1 MKDPTPVTAS
11 ADDRN
16 TDHHKTVSL
25 AIDTG
30 GTFTDVCVID
40 RASGRQ
46 WSVKTPSTPDDP
58 SRGFID
64 GIRKAL
70 REAGVRP
77 EQVSH
82 VFHGTTVATNAILE
96 MRGADCALLTT
107 RGFKHVLEIGRH
119 DIPRSENMFSWVKPR
134 RPIPPERIYEV
145 GGRTDPDGQVVE
157 PLVEDDVR
165 VAARRIRA
173 KGIVSIAVCY
183 LHAYADST
191 LERRTREIVLEEHP
205 EALVSLSSEV
215 LPTFREF
222 ERSMTTALNAYVMPL
237 IASYVGRLEAR
248 LTEAEIDARLLLV
261 KSSGGV
267 TGVETVRRVPVN
279 TALSGPA
286 AGVVGAQ
293 QVGNLAGE
301 SRLIT
306 LDIGGTSA
314 DICLIEGERPTI
326 TTEGKVGGWPVH
338 LPMIAIHTIGAG
350 GGSIARVMHGGLI
363 VGPASAGADP
373 GPACYGRG
381 GTEVTVTDAHLVLGH
396 LPARLLQGAMTLDVD
411 AATRAVERVAKALG
425 TGVQETARGVIDIAN
440 NNMLGAIRVVSVE
453 RGHDPAEFALV
464 PFGGAGPLHGGFIA
478 RLLGMKSIIVG
489 TTPGVLSSRGMLIS
503 DLKNEF
509 SRTLLLR
516 PPGYDIERLFAVAS
530 ELEAQGR
537 SWLSAEGMPT
547 EGQEIALFAA
557 LRYQGQGFEL
567 DVPWAATTI
576 DADALALTI
585 ERFHATHL
593 RTYSFDQKDAIVE
606 LTGLRVE
613 ATGRLSKPA
622 VVELAAGEPAEAAR
636 TGTQRVWF
644 DGEWRQGAVYDRGRL
659 GAGAVIR
666 GPAIIEQ
673 MDATTYVLP
682 GQRAVVDRF
691 GALVIREE

>member
-1 MKDPTPVTAS
+1 MS
-11 ADDRN
+11 ALAAADRS
-16 TDHHKTVSL
+16 VSL

-30 GTFTDVCVID
+30 GTFTDVCLID
-40 RASGRQ
+40 RASGLQ
-46 WSVKTPSTPDDP
+46 WDAKTPSTPDDP

-64 GIRKAL
+64 GIRKVL
-70 REAGVRP
+70 REAGIGPDR
-77 EQVSH
+77 VSH

-96 MRGADCALLTT
+96 MRGADCAMLTT
-107 RGFKHVLEIGRH
+107 RGFRHVLEIGRH

-134 RPIPPERIYEV
+134 RPIPPERIFEI
-145 GGRTDPDGQVVE
+145 GGRIDPDGKVVE
-157 PLVEDDVR
+157 SLCEEDVR
-165 VAARRIRA
+165 AAVRRIRT

-183 LHAYADST
+183 LHAYADGA
-191 LERRTREIVLEEHP
+191 LERRTREIVMEEYP
-205 EALVSLSSEV
+205 DAQVSLSCEV

-237 IASYVGRLEAR
+237 ISSYVGRLEAR
-248 LTEAEIDARLLLV
+248 LAEARIDARLLLV

-267 TGVETVRRVPVN
+267 TGVDTVRRSPVN

-326 TTEGKVGGWPVH
+326 TTEGTVGGWPVH

-350 GGSIARVMHGGLI
+350 GGSIARVVHGGLV

-373 GPACYGRG
+373 GPACYARG
-381 GTEVTVTDAHLVLGH
+381 GTEATVTDAHLVLGH
-396 LPARLLQGAMTLDVD
+396 LPHGLLQGAMALDAD
-411 AATRAVERVAKALG
+411 SATRAVERVAKALG
-425 TGVQETARGVIDIAN
+425 TRLHETARGIIDIAN
-440 NNMLGAIRVVSVE
+440 NNMIGAIRVVSVE
-453 RGHDPAEFALV
+453 RGHDPADFALV

-489 TTPGVLSSRGMLIS
+489 PACGVLSSRGLLIS

-516 PPGYDIERLFAVAS
+516 PPGYDLGRLAAVAT

-537 SWLSAEGMPT
+537 NWLAAEGMPA
-547 EGQEIALFAA
+547 EGQEIRLFAA

-567 DVPWAATTI
+567 DVPWCGPAIDAVALARTI
-576 DADALALTI
+576 DA
-585 ERFHATHL
+585 FHATHL
-593 RTYSFDQKDAIVE
+593 RLYTFDQKDAVVE

-613 ATGRLSKPA
+613 ASGRLTKPT
-622 VVELAAGEPAEAAR
+622 VPELVPGGPAEEAR

-644 DGEWRQGAVYDRGRL
+644 DGEWLTAAVYDRDRL
-659 GAGAVIR
+659 GAGVVLR
-666 GPAIIEQ
+666 GPAIVEQ

-682 GQRAVVDRF
+682 RQRATVDRF
-691 GALVIREE
+691 GALIIRED

>member
-1 MKDPTPVTAS
+1 MKALRKSTPMPES
-11 ADDRN
+11 ATNDRS
-16 TDHHKTVSL
+16 VSL

-30 GTFTDVCVID
+30 GTFTDVCLID
-40 RASGRQ
+40 RASGAQ

-58 SRGFID
+58 SRGFIE
-64 GIRKAL
+64 GIRQVL
-70 REAGVRP
+70 QEAGIEAQR
-77 EQVSH
+77 VSH

-134 RPIPPERIYEV
+134 RPIPPERIFEV
-145 GGRTDPDGQVVE
+145 GGRSGPDGAIVE
-157 PLVEDDVR
+157 PLCEADVR
-165 VAARRIRA
+165 AAARLIRA
-173 KGIVSIAVCY
+173 KGIVSVAVCY
-183 LHAYADST
+183 LHAYADGA
-191 LERRTREIVLEEHP
+191 LEQRTRELVLEEHP

-237 IASYVGRLEAR
+237 ISSYVGRLEQR
-248 LTEAEIDARLLLV
+248 LAEASIDARLLLV

-267 TGVETVRRVPVN
+267 TGVDTVRRVPVN

-326 TTEGKVGGWPVH
+326 TTEGTVGGWPVH

-350 GGSIARVMHGGLI
+350 GGSIARVVHGGLI

-381 GTEVTVTDAHLVLGH
+381 GTEATVTDAHVVLGH
-396 LPARLLQGAMTLDVD
+396 LPHRLLQGAMKLDGD
-411 AATRAVERVAKALG
+411 AAVRAVERVAKALG
-425 TGVQETARGVIDIAN
+425 TGLQQTARGIIDIVN
-440 NNMLGAIRVVSVE
+440 NNMIGAIRVVSVE
-453 RGHDPAEFALV
+453 RGHDPADFALV

-478 RLLGMKSIIVG
+478 RLLGMKSIVVG
-489 TTPGVLSSRGMLIS
+489 PACGVLSSRGLLIS

-516 PPGYDIERLFAVAS
+516 PPGYDLVRLEAVAA
-530 ELEAQGR
+530 ELESKGR
-537 SWLSAEGMPT
+537 AWLAAEGMPAQ
-547 EGQEIALFAA
+547 GQEIVLFAA

-567 DVPWAATTI
+567 EVPWVGPAIT
-576 DADALALTI
+576 ADALANTI
-585 ERFHATHL
+585 ASFHATHRRL
-593 RTYSFDQKDAIVE
+593 YTFDQKDAVVE

-622 VVELAAGEPAEAAR
+622 VLEVPPGGPAEAAR
-636 TGTQRVWF
+636 TGSQRVWF
-644 DGEWRQGAVYDRGRL
+644 DDEWRLATVYDRDRL
-659 GAGAVIR
+659 GAGAVLR
-666 GPAIIEQ
+666 GPAIVEQ
-673 MDATTYVLP
+673 MDATTYLLP
-682 GQRAVVDRF
+682 GQCATVGRF
-691 GALVIREE
+691 GALIVREE